1 MHELCGIAP
10 LNPDIMQ
17 PQSKQA
23 KTKNHFRRLK

>member
-1 MHELCGIAP
+1 MNYAASRRV
-10 LNPDIMQ
+10 NPDIMQ